1 MTVLFVCTGNT
12 CRSPLAE
19 ALARK
24 LADERGM
31 TGVTFAS
38 AGTGAFDGAPATDE
52 SILVGIERGL
62 DLSLHR
68 ARSLTAQ
75 LATDD
80 TLILVL
86 AASHL
91 AAVHATAPNA
101 NVHLLDE
108 YASHGEHRR
117 SVPDPF
123 GGDLE
128 AYRAAADDIEAMLPG
143 ALDRIASEGASNR
156 R

>member
-1 MTVLFVCTGNT
+1 VTVIFVCTGNT

-24 LADERGM
+24 MAAERGI

-38 AGTGAFDGAPATDE
+38 AGTGALDGALATDA
-52 SILVGIERGL
+52 SILVGLERNV

-68 ARSLTAQ
+68 ARNLTAN
-75 LATDD
+75 LVDSE

-86 AASHL
+86 ATSHL
-91 AAVHATAPNA
+91 AAVRAIAPSAT
-101 NVHLLDE
+101 VYLLDE
-108 YASHGEHRR
+108 YASHGERHR

-128 AYRAAADDIEAMLPG
+128 EYRAAADTIESMLPG
-143 ALDRIASEGASNR
+143 TLDRIASEGASNHR
-156 R
+156 